1 MGTSPT
7 RPAHT
12 RASVFIM
19 SKSSL
24 STKHRLVD
32 VDIFNPDNFT
42 DNIVYDEGAAKAI
55 MAQRDNEI
63 KSALNTNNH
72 FGAVEA
78 ALKGP
83 PTNSNDAALKKKSF
97 ESVSRGLTGLKT
109 SDINGYVKK
118 LSTTQCDILLKY
130 VYRGMADAEDEHT
143 QTYLAWH
150 GAVVEKEGL
159 GCIMRVISDR
169 CTV

>member
-1 MGTSPT
+1 MG
-7 RPAHT
+7 
-12 RASVFIM
+12 
-19 SKSSL
+19 
-24 STKHRLVD
+24 
-32 VDIFNPDNFT
+32 
-42 DNIVYDEGAAKAI
+42 YDEGAAKAI

-63 KSALNTNNH
+63 KPALNTNNH

-109 SDINGYVKK
+109 SDINEYVN
-118 LSTTQCDILLKY
+118 
-130 VYRGMADAEDEHT
+130 RGMADAEDEHT

-159 GCIMRVISDR
+159 GCI
-169 CTV
+169 